1 MHRTQAETDTAS
13 RTYDPASS
21 AVVNDVLLQSFVDG
35 PGNRAVVF
43 LQGCNFHCVTCHNP
57 YTINLCNSCGVCVP
71 ACPSGALEFVDN
83 RVRWNSA
90 RCEACDACLVA
101 CPRDSSPKTRRL
113 TAEAL
118 WREIEPASA
127 FLSGVSVSGGEPTQ
141 QTPFLVHFLRR
152 IRAETKLDTL
162 IETNG
167 SAALE
172 DLERLCAVTDMFMVD
187 LKAASEATHRRLTG
201 QGNRDVLRNIRFLA
215 ERGKL
220 YQVRQVIVPGVND
233 RADDAAELARIL
245 RAIDPGISLRLLR
258 FRPHGTRGE
267 AADWISPSDETMD
280 DLVAVVRSAGIP
292 DTERSI

>member
-1 MHRTQAETDTAS
+1 MHRIETKSGTAYRTQ
-13 RTYDPASS
+13 DPATS
-21 AVVNDVLLQSFVDG
+21 AVINDLLLRSFVDG

-57 YTINLCNSCGVCVP
+57 YTINLCNGCGICVT
-71 ACPSGALEFVDN
+71 ACPNGALERVEG
-83 RVRWNSA
+83 RVRWYLAS
-90 RCEACDACLVA
+90 CDGCDACLEA
-101 CPRDSSPKTRRL
+101 CPRDSSPKTRRA
-113 TAEAL
+113 TAEDL

-127 FLSGVSVSGGEPTQ
+127 FLSGVSVSGGEPTL
-141 QTPFLVHFLRR
+141 QTPFLVQFFER
-152 IRAETKLDTL
+152 IRAESGLDTL

-167 SAALE
+167 SAPIA

-187 LKAASEATHRRLTG
+187 LKAVDECAHRQLTG
-201 QGNRDVLRNIRFLA
+201 QGNRDVLRSIRFLA

-233 RADDAAELARIL
+233 RAEDAEELARTL
-245 RAIDPGISLRLLR
+245 RAIDPGMALRLLR

-267 AADWISPSDETMD
+267 AAGWASPTEETMD

-292 DTERSI
+292 DTDRSI